1 MPSLT
6 PDRIAPES
14 RSKSGRKASAPRA
27 DKGKR
32 AARPQMTDREAQAAS
47 FTRRR
52 RVQAIRRI
60 STAVGTSVVVIGGL
74 WLWQA
79 GQFPV
84 LAAAA
89 SDMVPSVSDLSGL
102 TVNEVEVTGTKN
114 LELEEV
120 ILASGVEDG
129 QKIGDIDLTVVREQV
144 ESIGWVRKARVSRI
158 LPGTIQIDISERV
171 PYAFWQDNRKLR
183 LIDREGV
190 EITKEGLAH
199 FAKLPLV
206 VGEGAPR
213 HARSLFEIM
222 ESEPSLAARVQ
233 AAVRVGNRRWDLR
246 FDNGVNVQLPET
258 DADKAWHRLAALD
271 KNEGLLSRDVA
282 TIDMRLADR
291 MTVRQTPEAAQARR
305 DAEAAAAKAA
315 KALREQK
322 KS

>member
-1 MPSLT
+1 MPPLT
-6 PDRIAPES
+6 RDKIVPES
-14 RSKSGRKASAPRA
+14 RSRSGKASAPRA
-27 DKGKR
+27 KAKR
-32 AARPQMTDREAQAAS
+32 AVRPPMTDREAQAAS

-60 STAVGTSVVVIGGL
+60 STAVGTSIVVIGGL

-89 SDMVPSVSDLSGL
+89 GDMVPSVSDLSGL

-129 QKIGDIDLTVVREQV
+129 QKIGDIDLAVVRDQV
-144 ESIGWVRKARVSRI
+144 EAIGWVRKARVSRI

-206 VGEGAPR
+206 VGEGAPL

-222 ESEPSLAARVQ
+222 ESEPTLAARLQ

-258 DADKAWHRLAALD
+258 DADKAWHRLATLD
-271 KNEGLLSRDVA
+271 RHEGILSRDIA

-305 DAEAAAAKAA
+305 DAEAEAVKAA